1 MYSSIIRMSTRK
13 ELIIKKY
20 AIFELE
26 LKQHIDGNLF
36 PSLHEIDLGDFVYFV
51 TLTFVGVDSEEQF
64 QVKIKELAESNGVA
78 LSEEVFVKVVPL
90 VMEFITWLKVL

>member
-1 MYSSIIRMSTRK
+1 MTITRK
-13 ELIIKKY
+13 ALIIQKY
-20 AIFELE
+20 AILE
-26 LKQHIDGNLF
+26 EQLKQHIDGNLF
-36 PSLHEIDLGDFVYFV
+36 PSLHEIDMSDFVYFVYFV

-64 QVKIKELAESNGVA
+64 QVKIKELSESNGVA

>member
-1 MYSSIIRMSTRK
+1 MYCGCQNSS
-13 ELIIKKY
+13 
-20 AIFELE
+20 
-26 LKQHIDGNLF
+26 
-36 PSLHEIDLGDFVYFV
+36 FV